1 MGKSGHGRRGPADF
15 EAAEAEP
22 GDEIPSCLKIN
33 APVRPTRK
41 ELEEHAV
48 SHFPFRSWIL
58 GVRPVLE
65 ERPKLIHTREWIT
78 PVATVDYCFMNSRND
93 DVVLDK
99 KTHAP
104 ILVVRDR
111 WTKHLFAHVLPYKGV
126 TKGPYGSKLLL
137 NDIKKLGYSKLV
149 IRHDPKHA
157 LTSVAEAVKNGI
169 EGTLI
174 IEKSPKGVK
183 ESKGEIERAVQTLEG
198 QARTLRAAIES
209 NYGEKL
215 PDDSLILTW
224 LVEHA
229 STVYNLFFRST
240 ELQDGK
246 TPCSRRMESSNSTI
260 W

>member
-1 MGKSGHGRRGPADF
+1 MDEQA
-15 EAAEAEP
+15 EEAEP
-22 GDEIPSCLKIN
+22 GDEVPPELKIN
-33 APVRPTRK
+33 SPIRPTGKAKANPHRK
-41 ELEEHAV
+41 
-48 SHFPFRSWIL
+48 ID
-58 GVRPVLE
+58 
-65 ERPKLIHTREWIT
+65 HTDETT
-78 PVATVDYCFMNSRND
+78 PVVTVDYCFMNSRTD
-93 DVVLDK
+93 DVVLDE

-126 TKGPYGSKLLL
+126 TKGPYGSKVLL
-137 NDIKKLGYSKLV
+137 NDIKKLGYSKLI
-149 IRHDPKHA
+149 IRHDPEPA
-157 LTSVAEAVKNGI
+157 LTSVVEAVKNGF

-215 PDDSLILTW
+215 PDDSPVLTW

-229 STVYNLFFRST
+229 SSLQSVFRIYRT
-240 ELQDGK
+240 
-246 TPCSRRMESSNSTI
+246 SRRKDSVFTTSWT
-260 W
+260 